1 MQAVCCPPDRKRHRA
16 HEKDIEKI
24 SGSCCFGVK
33 SPLGICEEGERHRN
47 AKGCKVRC
55 RLVSATREECPK
67 HCPMNERINHPNRCI
82 SGKQLQHCM
91 TLKIKV
97 PDPRIPLAL

>member
-1 MQAVCCPPDRKRHRA
+1 MQAVCCPSDRKRHRA

-24 SGSCCFGVK
+24 SGSRRFGVK
-33 SPLGICEEGERHRN
+33 GPFCVSEEGKRHRN
-47 AKGCKVRC
+47 AKGRKVRR
-55 RLVSATREECPK
+55 RLVRATREECAK
-67 HCPMNERINHPNRCI
+67 YCPMDEGVNHPDRCI
-82 SGKQLQHCM
+82 SGKQPQHCI